1 MFAPHFRFSCLTV
14 SHSFTLSRS
23 LSFPPSLFRGDGTEG
38 EDVTANAKR
47 FIATLPATVKPIDVR
62 ELNL

>member
-1 MFAPHFRFSCLTV
+1 MLAPHFQQP
-14 SHSFTLSRS
+14 LSLFLS
-23 LSFPPSLFRGDGTEG
+23 LALSLSLFRGDGTEG